1 MHQRGDRVQSGQRD
15 NVVREQLMD
24 FLEAVRE
31 VPFFHVGDAIST
43 NPKTG
48 KPSPSANC
56 TAIPATPRAAQEPS
70 KNDRGLRQGS

>member
-43 NPKTG
+43 SPKTEAVTECKLHG
-48 KPSPSANC
+48 D
-56 TAIPATPRAAQEPS
+56 PRNAKSRPRTIQE
-70 KNDRGLRQGS
+70 DRGLRQGS